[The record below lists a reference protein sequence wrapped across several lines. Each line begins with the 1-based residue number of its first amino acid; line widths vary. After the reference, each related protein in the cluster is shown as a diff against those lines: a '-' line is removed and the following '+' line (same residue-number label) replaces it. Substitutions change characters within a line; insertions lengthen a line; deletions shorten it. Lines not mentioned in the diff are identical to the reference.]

1 MGVVSDC
8 GEGTNCVGSAVGDAR
23 TVAANLARV
32 SSLRNVRRV
41 STQLVPMSW
50 NAAPQRV
57 KESVL
62 LDDQW

>member
-8 GEGTNCVGSAVGDAR
+8 GEGTNCVGSAVGDAH

-32 SSLRNVRRV
+32 SSLRNVPL
-41 STQLVPMSW
+41 STPLVPMSW
-50 NAAPQRV
+50 KADSQRV

>member
-32 SSLRNVRRV
+32 SSLRNVPL
-41 STQLVPMSW
+41 STRLVPMSW
-50 NAAPQRV
+50 KAASQRV

-62 LDDQW
+62 LDDEW